1 MKKQQGAVA
10 GCYCLCSVSQ
20 RHECLGG
27 ADEPTNMRQDL
38 LRARGVL
45 YADGDDFIDV
55 LVCCLGCG
63 LISSVPRGRPLSTSL
78 QAVVETIS

>member
-1 MKKQQGAVA
+1 MFLKDT
-10 GCYCLCSVSQ
+10 SV
-20 RHECLGG
+20 LGG
-27 ADEPTNMRQDL
+27 ADEPTNTRQDL

-45 YADGDDFIDV
+45 YADGGDFINSS
-55 LVCCLGCG
+55 VCCLGCG